1 MKYTTLKP
9 LEPMHPEIQRQCIR
23 AESVTVGVRLMS
35 LHVCFPDEATGLRE
49 MTTEE
54 AKKNLHSV
62 GVWRK
67 QNGPESVLPILTS
80 EWDHKDVSLDLPHP
94 LSYSNTCY
102 V

>member
-1 MKYTTLKP
+1 M
-9 LEPMHPEIQRQCIR
+9 
-23 AESVTVGVRLMS
+23 
-35 LHVCFPDEATGLRE
+35 CFPDEATGLRE

-80 EWDHKDVSLDLPHP
+80 EWDHKDVSLDLPYP
-94 LSYSNTCY
+94 LSDSNTCY